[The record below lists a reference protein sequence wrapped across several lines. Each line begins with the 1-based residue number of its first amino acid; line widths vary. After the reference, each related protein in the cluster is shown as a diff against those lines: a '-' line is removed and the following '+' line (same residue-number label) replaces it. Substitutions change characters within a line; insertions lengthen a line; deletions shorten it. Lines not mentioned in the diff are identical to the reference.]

1 MRIEEL
7 YLDGFGHFFQHS
19 VGPLVGPMSVFYG
32 PNEAGKTTLLAFVR
46 AILFGF
52 PARYGN
58 HYPPLAGG
66 RHGGRISLSDGAG
79 ALYVVERY
87 AGARGG
93 LKIDTPHGPAS
104 NPEAVLQRLTGNAS
118 QDLFRNVFAFSL
130 DELQAAASLNDA
142 SGTIYSAGQG
152 APGLPALWKDL
163 RDRKNLIYLSRGRGT
178 DRAVPGLLGMLRDID
193 EQLRDIGGNAERYAQ
208 LTARRSGIEAEL
220 RDAEAGLTRLKAELD
235 GIDRRLDGWNDW
247 VAFSDCERR
256 LRDTPRYVDFPDDPI
271 PRLESL
277 EERVRRTLDDRD
289 EAAGQLRL
297 ASEAA
302 AVEISGEE
310 LLDDRERVES
320 IRRARSSFD
329 NSVRDLP
336 ERKAEL
342 RGMEADFAN
351 NLTDLGHGWDETEL
365 LSFDASLPVRNQV
378 DRWKLQVTE
387 CDERARQAQ
396 LQLDQECR
404 ALQDRQEETREARD
418 MLPQEPPPLDDNALK
433 EDQDQ
438 LRTARGRLAEYERR
452 RQNLENLQGQK
463 DALAASME
471 TPEGARG
478 RPHPPLLITLAL
490 AGILLLAAGM
500 LLGGNSLFMGIVSG
514 MVLLAA
520 AAVLWYAG
528 RSTPVSVRSPMTSA
542 IRKRIAD
549 EGAAS
554 EAARQALLESAA
566 ALELAGQPD
575 AAALDSVEA
584 HLEADRDALDSWN
597 AARVRVE
604 DACRREKTQG
614 KRVETAVQDQEEAKA
629 SSQEIQQK
637 WRDWLGKRGL
647 DQTLTPEAMATFL
660 ARVETTR
667 SSLAEARRMRDRVA
681 AIEKDILKFR
691 EQVEPLS
698 RRHGLQLNPDDL
710 GQLASVADELIGH
723 FEDTQAAVSHRE
735 QARKLENELRQLLE
749 NRERRLQ
756 SEEKELAALLAAGGS
771 DNPEEFRRRARQ
783 HEEGLKLER
792 QRAEHRR
799 ALERISGPGIK
810 FGAYCDSMATSDPNR
825 LQEESARLSESM
837 GEVENRCNGLR
848 EERGGID
855 TELMQLSGEEESSAL
870 RIRRSTLQEQLL
882 EHAGEWSRLTL
893 AEALLARTQKKFER
907 ERQPSVIRH
916 AQASFSGIT
925 GGRYQRLYVPIGEQT
940 ITVTDDDGSDKQ
952 PDELSRGTREQLYL
966 ALRFG
971 LIRVLG
977 EHTER
982 LPVVVDEAL
991 VNFDSE
997 RARLAAQAFS
1007 ELAQTNQVLVFTCH
1021 RTIVDIFEKVG
1032 AQVVEI
1038 QRRDG

>member
-7 YLDGFGHFFQHS
+7 YLDGFGHFYQRS
-19 VGPLVGPMSVFYG
+19 VGPLVGPMTVFYG
-32 PNEAGKTTLLAFVR
+32 RNEAGKTTLLAFVR

-52 PARYGN
+52 PARYSN
-58 HYPPLAGG
+58 HYPPLAEG

-79 ALYVVERY
+79 VSYLVERY
-87 AGARGG
+87 AGVRGG

-104 NPEAVLQRLTGNAS
+104 HPEAVLQRLTGNAS
-118 QDLFRNVFAFSL
+118 RDLFHNVFAFSL
-130 DELQAAASLNDA
+130 DELQAAASLNDS

-152 APGLPALWKDL
+152 APGLPALWKAL
-163 RDRKNLIYLSRGRGT
+163 RDRKDMIYLSRGRGT

-193 EQLRDIGGNAERYAQ
+193 EQLRGIGGNAERYPR
-208 LTARRSGIEAEL
+208 LTARKSGIEAEL
-220 RDAEAGLTRLKAELD
+220 RGADAELTRLKAELE
-235 GIDRRLDGWNDW
+235 GIDRRLDGWDDW
-247 VAFSDCERR
+247 VEFSDCERR
-256 LRDTPRYVDFPDDPI
+256 LRDMPRYADFPDDPI

-277 EERVRRTLDDRD
+277 EERVRRSRDDRD

-302 AVEISGEE
+302 AEEISGEE
-310 LLDDRERVES
+310 LLDDPERVES

-336 ERKAEL
+336 ERKGEL
-342 RGMEADFAN
+342 QGMEADFAN
-351 NLTDLGHGWDETEL
+351 NLVDLGHGWDETEL

-378 DRWKLQVTE
+378 DRWRQQVTE
-387 CDERARQAQ
+387 SDERARQAQ
-396 LQLDQECR
+396 LQLEQECR

-418 MLPQEPPPLDDNALK
+418 ALPREPPPLDDNALR
-433 EDQDQ
+433 EGQDQ
-438 LRTARGRLAEYERR
+438 LRATRGRLTEYERR
-452 RQNLENLQGQK
+452 RQNLENLQSQE
-463 DALAASME
+463 DALAGSME
-471 TPEGARG
+471 TPEGAGG
-478 RPHPPLLITLAL
+478 RPHPLLLIGLVL
-490 AGILLLAAGM
+490 AGILLFAAGLLRGGDSM
-500 LLGGNSLFMGIVSG
+500 LMGMFSG
-514 MVLLAA
+514 LALLAA

-528 RSTPVSVRSPMTSA
+528 RPVPVPAPSPMTSA
-542 IRKRIAD
+542 IGKRIAD
-549 EGAAS
+549 EKAAA
-554 EAARQALLESAA
+554 ETARRALLESAA
-566 ALELAGQPD
+566 ALNLAEQPD
-575 AAALDSVEA
+575 SGALDSVEA
-584 HLEADRDALDSWN
+584 HQEADREALDSWK

-604 DACRREKTQG
+604 DACRREKAQE
-614 KRVETAVQDQEEAKA
+614 KRLETTEEAKEAAHA
-629 SSQEIQQK
+629 SAGELQQK
-637 WRDWLGKRGL
+637 WRQWLGERRL
-647 DQTLTPEAMATFL
+647 DQSLTPVAMTTFL

-681 AIEKDILKFR
+681 AIEKDIQEFR

-698 RRHGLQLNPDDL
+698 RRHGLPLNPDDL
-710 GQLASVADELIGH
+710 GQLASVADELIGQ
-723 FEDTQAAVSHRE
+723 FEEIQAKVSHRE
-735 QARKLENELRQLLE
+735 QARKLENELRQLLG

-756 SEEKELAALLAAGGS
+756 SEEKELAELLAAGRS

-783 HEEGLKLER
+783 HEERVDLER

-799 ALERISGPGIK
+799 GLERISGPGDR
-810 FGAYCDSMATSDPNR
+810 FGAYCDSMAISDPNR
-825 LQEESARLSESM
+825 LREESVRLSESM

-893 AEALLARTQKKFER
+893 AEALLERTQKKFER

-940 ITVTDDDGSDKQ
+940 IAVTADDGGDKQ
-952 PDELSRGTREQLYL
+952 PAELSRGTREQLYL

-971 LIRVLG
+971 LIREFG
-977 EHTER
+977 EHAER

-1021 RTIVDIFEKVG
+1021 RTIVDMFENVG